1 MKPRTRAM
9 NIRKSEGAIREQ
21 TSWSEHSATSALQ
34 VFPVL
39 AVITL
44 SPPSS
49 TMNCL
54 NSNLSSSAGPPKK
67 RSALFEHMGSA
78 LLESEILQSRAEHD
92 LKDARIESLENQLR
106 QLQLQFANKDI
117 AFEETIIAEAR
128 DDSFSSRDAV
138 EEIHRWLFL
147 RGGQMEDVPSMLS
160 EYSEKIRE
168 LGIPLDRLFIGGLML
183 HPQVSAYVWKWEVGT
198 DFEEHEIPPHVFSE
212 RKKRFSPNEPF
223 TVLNDGRAS
232 RVRMRSTD
240 GNSLPGDCQWFH
252 TEGYHDYLALPI
264 LRRGEFKGAVAWST
278 KDANGFCPGHIEFF
292 EQSMAALSTVMRL
305 HTNDLVTKT
314 LTGRL
319 EEEVAERTKELA
331 TANDSLAQANRRVE
345 RQAKTQLQHF
355 AMMSHEIRTPLNG
368 IIGLSSLLEET
379 DLNEDQRESV
389 RMIVTSGDLLVR
401 VVNDVL
407 DYAKLASGK
416 AEVELTSIVLDDI
429 LKPVV
434 GTMQVKAAQ
443 RQVIIEAKLED
454 DLPPLIYSDGRRL
467 QQIMYNLLGN
477 AVKFSKKGCAVEFS
491 VSRVSSPSGDAG
503 LRLSIKDYGN
513 GIRKEDFGKLFQ
525 PFGQVG
531 VDTERDHGGTGL
543 GLAITSK
550 LVGALGGTISVDSDF
565 GHWCT
570 FTVDLPVGTPTNMD
584 SLSRSE
590 SDSSSASIK
599 SQSLDKTLL
608 SATKPAPSPGM
619 LIEPSDPGSLKVLIA
634 EDNQLNQKLLRRLL
648 AKIGV
653 NDVDMVDNGL
663 KAVEKSSKIQ
673 YDLILMDM
681 QMPVMDGLEAT
692 RLIKKLYATENP
704 VASPKVVFVSAHA
717 LSEYNCQ
724 ALEAGADGFIAKPYK
739 ISSIAS
745 LVEATVR
752 SKRTVP

>member
-1 MKPRTRAM
+1 MR
-9 NIRKSEGAIREQ
+9 
-21 TSWSEHSATSALQ
+21 
-34 VFPVL
+34 
-39 AVITL
+39 
-44 SPPSS
+44 
-49 TMNCL
+49 
-54 NSNLSSSAGPPKK
+54 
-67 RSALFEHMGSA
+67 SA

-106 QLQLQFANKDI
+106 QLQLQSANKDI
-117 AFEETIIAEAR
+117 AFEETIIAKAR

-198 DFEEHEIPPHVFSE
+198 NFEEHEIPPHVFSE

-232 RVRMRSTD
+232 RVRMRSAD
-240 GNSLPGDCQWFH
+240 GNSPPKDCQWFH
-252 TEGYHDYLALPI
+252 TGGYHDYLALPI

-278 KDANGFCPGHIEFF
+278 KDVNGFSPGHIEFF

-314 LTGRL
+314 LMGRL

-331 TANDSLAQANRRVE
+331 AANDSLAQANRLVE

-355 AMMSHEIRTPLNG
+355 AMMSHEIRTPLSG
-368 IIGLSSLLEET
+368 IIGLSSLLEQT
-379 DLNEDQRESV
+379 DLNEEQHESV

-416 AEVELTSIVLDDI
+416 AEVELTSIVLDDV

-443 RQVIIEAKLED
+443 RQVTIEAKLED

-503 LRLSIKDYGN
+503 LRLLIKDYGN

-590 SDSSSASIK
+590 SDSSSACIK
-599 SQSLDKTLL
+599 SQSLDKTWL
-608 SATKPAPSPGM
+608 SATKPAPSPGL

-634 EDNQLNQKLLRRLL
+634 EDNQLNRKLLRRLL

-653 NDVDMVDNGL
+653 NDVGMVDNGL

-692 RLIKKLYATENP
+692 RLIKKHYATNP

-745 LVEATVR
+745 LVEATVL